1 MDETPAPATLADQAA
16 DVWGG
21 VYSSVESV
29 WTWFESIG
37 LVNQLGVVAAVLAI
51 LGAVWWI
58 IRLPFRRAQQRREA
72 AEKARQLEEAK
83 AEAEQARQDREALRR
98 QMEDNRRASDDK
110 LGRLETLIADFIA
123 RERAEAAAEG
133 RAMDEE
139 TVERVEQAALG
150 LGELAPA
157 ATERVLTG
165 DESGFDELE
174 ALAQQKTSAA
184 RQAEAEAADK
194 SRAAARIWIE
204 IGDLAYL
211 NHTHRALAA
220 YRAARDL
227 DAGNT
232 YAWNRAGLLDVRLGN
247 LDDAR
252 QAFQHVLDTAGAS
265 DKTVEAAALGN
276 LGLIAMTR
284 GDLDAAED
292 FYTRA
297 LALDEALGNK
307 EGMATNLG
315 NLGLIARTRGN
326 LDAAEDFHTRALA
339 LDEALGRKEG
349 MANQLGN
356 LGLIGITRGKLD
368 VAEDFHTR
376 SLTLQEAIGSKEGMA
391 IQLGNLGVIANSR
404 GDLDAAEDFNSRA
417 LVLHEAIGRKEGMAI
432 QLGNLGNTAM
442 ARGNLDAAEDFY
454 TRALVLTEALGSK
467 EGMATLLAN
476 LGALAKQRGD
486 TISACTHW
494 ARSVDLFQQIGMPQM
509 VEQISGWMRAAGCPG
524 IDDES

>member
-211 NHTHRALAA
+211 NHTPGAGCLSCGADSTQA
-220 YRAARDL
+220 TLTLGTGPVFWMCARQS
-227 DAGNT
+227 G
-232 YAWNRAGLLDVRLGN
+232 RCPAGLPACVDTPG
-247 LDDAR
+247 R
-252 QAFQHVLDTAGAS
+252 Q
-265 DKTVEAAALGN
+265 
-276 LGLIAMTR
+276 TR
-284 GDLDAAED
+284 PWKLPP
-292 FYTRA
+292 
-297 LALDEALGNK
+297 LA
-307 EGMATNLG
+307 
-315 NLGLIARTRGN
+315 
-326 LDAAEDFHTRALA
+326 
-339 LDEALGRKEG
+339 
-349 MANQLGN
+349 
-356 LGLIGITRGKLD
+356 
-368 VAEDFHTR
+368 
-376 SLTLQEAIGSKEGMA
+376 
-391 IQLGNLGVIANSR
+391 
-404 GDLDAAEDFNSRA
+404 
-417 LVLHEAIGRKEGMAI
+417 
-432 QLGNLGNTAM
+432 
-442 ARGNLDAAEDFY
+442 
-454 TRALVLTEALGSK
+454 
-467 EGMATLLAN
+467 
-476 LGALAKQRGD
+476 
-486 TISACTHW
+486 ISAL
-494 ARSVDLFQQIGMPQM
+494 SP
-509 VEQISGWMRAAGCPG
+509 
-524 IDDES
+524 